1 MGIPR
6 KISERRCSVRIAEE
20 LPFTIGHQDYEIQA
34 TSVDISN
41 NGVRCLVE
49 RSIPVM
55 TQLNIAFALP
65 TPVNFSSKDRII
77 KVKGVVVR
85 KGEDAA
91 SGKFFIAVYFSDIK
105 PKDQKIL
112 NEFIEYRLKT

>member
-6 KISERRCSVRIAEE
+6 NISERRRSVRIAEE
-20 LPFTIGHQDYEIQA
+20 LPFTIGHQGYEIQA
-34 TSVDISN
+34 TSVNISN
-41 NGVRCLVE
+41 NGVMCLVD

-55 TQLNIAFALP
+55 TQLDIAFALP
-65 TPVNFSSKDRII
+65 TPVNFSSKDQII

-85 KGEDAA
+85 RDEDAV
-91 SGKFFIAVYFSDIK
+91 SDKFYIAVYFSNIK